1 MKYLIVNADD
11 FGYSLGVNR
20 GIIEAHTNGIVTSTS
35 VMVDAVGAEQ
45 AKELVNYPDLSVGLH
60 FVASDFNNVSG
71 ELDRQ
76 YEKFIDI
83 VGVAPD
89 HLNSHKVYTEDKRI
103 YGELNEFAQQKN
115 IPLRR
120 FNAAK
125 FIDSYFGPHAEGD
138 VSTTRLMYAIN
149 QASDEFN
156 EIMCHVGY
164 CDDYLRQHSS
174 YNEMRELELQ
184 AICDPGIKQ
193 FLEEQGIALI
203 NWRSLR

>member
-60 FVASDFNNVSG
+60 FVARDFNNVSG

-76 YEKFIDI
+76 YEKFIDV

-184 AICDPGIKQ
+184 AIATQ
-193 FLEEQGIALI
+193 V
-203 NWRSLR
+203 